1 MAEVILFHH
10 ALGQTDGLFDFASQI
25 EAAGHTV
32 HTPDLFEGRRFTSIP
47 EGVDFA
53 DDIGFGALIERGA
66 AAVSALPDDLVYA
79 GFSLGVLPAQ
89 KLAQTR
95 PGARGALLFY
105 SCLPYTEFSPTWP
118 DTVPVQVHG
127 MDADPYFVGEGDVE
141 AARELVATA
150 PDAELFMYPGE
161 EHLFAEPDLP
171 GYDPEAAGLL
181 RARVLA
187 FLERV

>member
-1 MAEVILFHH
+1 MAQVVLFHH
-10 ALGQTDGLFDFASQI
+10 ALGQTDGLFDFASQL

-53 DDIGFGALIERGA
+53 DGIGFGALIERGV
-66 AAVSALPDDLVYA
+66 AAVSSLPEDLVYA

-105 SCLPYTEFSPTWP
+105 SCVPYTEFSPKWP
-118 DTVPVQVHG
+118 DTVPVQIHG

-150 PDAELFMYPGE
+150 SDAELFMYQGE
-161 EHLFAEPDLP
+161 EHFFADSSLS

-181 RARVLA
+181 RARVLS